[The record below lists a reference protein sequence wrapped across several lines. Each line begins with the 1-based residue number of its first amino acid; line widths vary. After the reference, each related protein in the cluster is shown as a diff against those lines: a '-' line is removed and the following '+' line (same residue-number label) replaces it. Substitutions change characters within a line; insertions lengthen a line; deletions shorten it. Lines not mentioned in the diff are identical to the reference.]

1 MTRKEGYGHGVMGL
15 ECAFEETHHWTTG
28 EILEGEVIL
37 MELLLRTLFRYLWD
51 GFRCGESRGSVW
63 KLFQDVM

>member
-1 MTRKEGYGHGVMGL
+1 MGL
-15 ECAFEETHHWTTG
+15 ECAFEETHDRTTG
-28 EILEGEVIL
+28 EILEVIL
-37 MELLLRTLFRYLWD
+37 VELLLRTLLRYLWD